1 MAERKKWK
9 KHVGAVLL
17 ALLAA
22 LSAFSPLSVKA
33 AAETVENGA
42 SRAVI
47 PLEGMTL
54 NRSSLFM
61 KTGEQKSLTVSYVP
75 ADTTEEPE
83 LVWSSDD
90 PAVARGEG
98 SGTEAVVMAP
108 EGSGGTG
115 VITVSGGGFTA
126 SCPVLVTVQEPMLES
141 VLFCLLYTS

>member
-61 KTGEQKSLTVSYVP
+61 KTGGYH
-75 ADTTEEPE
+75 
-83 LVWSSDD
+83 
-90 PAVARGEG
+90 
-98 SGTEAVVMAP
+98 
-108 EGSGGTG
+108 
-115 VITVSGGGFTA
+115 
-126 SCPVLVTVQEPMLES
+126 
-141 VLFCLLYTS
+141 